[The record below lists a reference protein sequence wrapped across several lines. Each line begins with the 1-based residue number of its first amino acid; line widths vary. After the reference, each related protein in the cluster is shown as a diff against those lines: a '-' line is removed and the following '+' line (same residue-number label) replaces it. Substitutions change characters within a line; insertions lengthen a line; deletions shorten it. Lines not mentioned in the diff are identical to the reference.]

1 MRRDKPSAHPRGAIA
16 PPRIRPDLPAPLNE
30 WFAEPPF
37 GGVQQRYRI
46 LQRIHSE
53 STPWQSL
60 EVLDLEGPGRA
71 LILAGTL
78 QTSLNEEF
86 TYHEPLVHIPLFAHA
101 NPHRVLVIGG
111 GDGGALR
118 HVLMHSSVDRALE
131 VEIDQRVVE
140 ASLKYLP
147 EISKGAYSNPRAE
160 LKIQDGAQFLAETE
174 ERFDVILVDSTDP
187 VGPAA
192 ALISDS
198 FLESASRALAPGGL
212 IAMQSGSPVSQ
223 PREWLAT
230 VRVFQRHFRIA
241 KPYLGYV
248 PIYPAMLWSW
258 VIGSEEV
265 DPTSFDEVSVRRRA
279 ELLAADLHVYTPAV
293 HRAAFALPRFV
304 QALLQLTDRDQPPT
318 VAELRAAGHP
328 LPGVVA

>member
-1 MRRDKPSAHPRGAIA
+1 VD
-16 PPRIRPDLPAPLNE
+16 E
-30 WFAEPPF
+30 WFAEPPYA
-37 GGVQQRYRI
+37 GVQQRYRI
-46 LQRIHSE
+46 LQRLHAQ
-53 STPWQSL
+53 TTAWQSL

-101 NPHRVLVIGG
+101 NPHRVLIVGG

-118 HVLMHSSVDRALE
+118 HVLLHPSVDRALE
-131 VEIDQRVVE
+131 VEIDQAVVD
-140 ASLKYLP
+140 ASLRFLP
-147 EISKGAYSNPRAE
+147 EISGGAYSDPRAE
-160 LKIQDGAQFLAETE
+160 LKIDDGAKFLAETS

-192 ALISDS
+192 ALISDE
-198 FLESASRALAPGGL
+198 FLQNARRCLAPGGL
-212 IAMQSGSPVSQ
+212 LAMQSGSPISQ

-230 VRVFQRHFRIA
+230 VRAFNKAFRVV

-258 VIGSEEV
+258 VIGSDEV
-265 DPTSFDEVSVRRRA
+265 DPSSFDDVSVRRRLDGFP
-279 ELLAADLHVYTPAV
+279 EQLRVYTPSM
-293 HRAAFALPRFV
+293 HRAAFALPRFI
-304 QALLQLTDRDQPPT
+304 QSLLQLSERGESPT